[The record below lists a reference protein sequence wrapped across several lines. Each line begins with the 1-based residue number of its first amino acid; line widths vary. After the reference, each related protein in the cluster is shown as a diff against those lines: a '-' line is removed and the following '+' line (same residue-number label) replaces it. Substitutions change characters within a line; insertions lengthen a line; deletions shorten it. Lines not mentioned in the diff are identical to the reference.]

1 MTDHAEDQRVP
12 PVRSAASRRERRRI
26 AEAVAARSPFRVT
39 TPSRVSDNGAVT
51 ADPIPAT
58 LTLAAGWSW
67 RLLLVAALIAGIMW
81 LFQRLH
87 EVTVPLFVAVLF
99 TAALWPMVEWLK
111 RRGVP
116 RGLAVALSMLMVL
129 VLVGGIFTLV
139 GAQIVSQSDQLGVEA
154 LKSYAQVID
163 WLTHGPLHLHQQQIT
178 DYLHKGQQYLADSK
192 GRIASMAA
200 SAGLGVGHFLAGFAL
215 AAFTLFF
222 LLLEGRRLA
231 HGISTL
237 VPKAGR
243 SRLMDASG
251 RGWTSLVAYV
261 RAAVIVA
268 LCDGAG
274 AGLGAAA
281 LGSNLF
287 LAIGA
292 LTFVSA
298 FVPLVGALMSGA
310 VATGVVLVTLGFWKA
325 LIMLAVFILVMQL
338 EGHVMQPFLLGRAVE
353 VHPLAVLYGLAI
365 GISVAGIVGGLFAVP
380 LIAFGN
386 AFLRSLRD
394 DLPAAATPAAS
405 DQFPVDPSD
414 PASGSAQED
423 PVN

>member
-1 MTDHAEDQRVP
+1 MTDQNDNPAAASLG
-12 PVRSAASRRERRRI
+12 SAASRRKRRRL

-39 TPSRVSDNGAVT
+39 GPEPGSTGEVAASES
-51 ADPIPAT
+51 IPAQ
-58 LTLAAGWSW
+58 LTLAASWAW
-67 RLLLVAALIAGIMW
+67 RLLLVAALVGAILW
-81 LFQRLH
+81 LFQQLH

-99 TAALWPMVEWLK
+99 TAALWPVVEWLDGH
-111 RRGVP
+111 GVP
-116 RGLAVALSMLMVL
+116 RALAVALSMLAVV

-139 GAQIVSQSDQLGVEA
+139 GAQIASQSDQLGVEA
-154 LKSYAQVID
+154 VNSYAQVID
-163 WLTHGPLHLHQQQIT
+163 WLTHGPLHLHQQQINE
-178 DYLHKGQQYLADSK
+178 YLDKGQQYLADSK
-192 GRIASMAA
+192 GRIAAMAA
-200 SAGLGVGHFLAGFAL
+200 SAGIGVGHFLAGLAL

-222 LLLEGRRLA
+222 MLLEGRQLA
-231 HGISTL
+231 RALSML
-237 VPKAGR
+237 LPSAGR
-243 SRLMDASG
+243 PRLVEASR

-268 LCDGAG
+268 LCDGMG

-298 FVPLVGALMSGA
+298 FVPLVGALVSGA
-310 VATGVVLVTLGFWKA
+310 VATAVVLVTLGFWKA
-325 LIMLAVFILVMQL
+325 LIMLGVFILVMQL

-386 AFLRSLRD
+386 AFVRSVRED
-394 DLPAAATPAAS
+394 VPASSTPAAT
-405 DQFPVDPSD
+405 DQFPIDPSD

-423 PVN
+423 PAG